1 MGRILFPLLGGKVVQ
16 KAVSEENINQVHR
29 SGGMTHRFAFAS
41 CFVKRCICHPPW
53 LQACWSAS
61 PRLVKRFL
69 LDKTILFHLSF
80 MIYCNDQDVINLML
94 MRLFSFADLL
104 VLDFSLHRQ
113 VVSANGNHYTRIT
126 ESVYVITITI
136 NETLVVEWKCVFH

>member
-1 MGRILFPLLGGKVVQ
+1 
-16 KAVSEENINQVHR
+16 
-29 SGGMTHRFAFAS
+29 
-41 CFVKRCICHPPW
+41 
-53 LQACWSAS
+53 
-61 PRLVKRFL
+61 
-69 LDKTILFHLSF
+69 
-80 MIYCNDQDVINLML
+80 MIYCNDQVVINLML
-94 MRLFSFADLL
+94 MTLFSFADLL